1 MAGGGG
7 RPRCPP
13 GVLLGVA
20 AVVVAAGWVRAE
32 QKEEQSIVL
41 IGKNE
46 VYGDIRHEVNVYV
59 KVFTNS
65 PFLVCMDLALSQE
78 RIIDPNYLWIGPDGR
93 VLQGQSYVNLTETGK
108 LMVMGFMVPMS
119 GAYTCFLSH
128 KVIET
133 TTQEET
139 EMVEAYKFMVYDSHP
154 SHFLPAYREA
164 DHAYQV
170 SVRFSTTGC
179 RLRNNDLFIKI
190 LKRILNN
197 SISHLTCHIT
207 VSPYKCHSIRT
218 PKEQAYREAD
228 HAYQVS
234 VRFSTTGCR
243 LRNNDL
249 FIKILKRI
257 LNNSIS
263 HLTCHITGSSYKCHS
278 IRTPKDDLQY
288 ELFVNFL
295 VNPFA
300 PGWEKVCQEFP
311 YDCEAVTNRRV
322 RQAAERIGKF
332 FHQLKHVLKSE
343 FQAVPTIQYVDNS
356 FSMTPIDSCRPG
368 FGRNHHTH
376 QNCASCCVVC
386 GPGTYSPNHEVTC
399 QTCARPEASMYG
411 AKSCH

>member
-20 AVVVAAGWVRAE
+20 AVVVAAGWGERDEGWESSCGVRAE

-65 PFLVCMDLALSQE
+65 PFLVCMDLALSQK
-78 RIIDPNYLWIGPDGR
+78 RIIDPNYLWTGPDGR

-119 GAYTCFLSH
+119 GAYTCILSH

-139 EMVEAYKFMVYDSHP
+139 EMVEAYKFMVY
-154 SHFLPAYREA
+154 AYREA

-190 LKRILNN
+190 LKRILN
-197 SISHLTCHIT
+197 S
-207 VSPYKCHSIRT
+207 
-218 PKEQAYREAD
+218 
-228 HAYQVS
+228 
-234 VRFSTTGCR
+234 
-243 LRNNDL
+243 
-249 FIKILKRI
+249 
-257 LNNSIS
+257 SIS

-278 IRTPKDDLQY
+278 IRTPKDSLQY

-300 PGWEKVCQEFP
+300 PGWEEVCQEFP

-332 FHQLKHVLKSE
+332 FHQLKQVLKSE
-343 FQAVPTIQYVDNS
+343 FQAVPTIQYVENS

-386 GPGTYSPNHEVTC
+386 DPGTYSPNHEVTC

-411 AKSCH
+411 AKSC

>member
-32 QKEEQSIVL
+32 LKEEQSIDL

-59 KVFTNS
+59 KVFANS

-78 RIIDPNYLWIGPDGR
+78 RIIDPNYLWTGPDGR
-93 VLQGQSYVNLTETGK
+93 VLQGQSYVNLTKTGK

-119 GAYTCFLSH
+119 GAYTCTLSH

-139 EMVEAYKFMVYDSHP
+139 EMVEAYKFMVY
-154 SHFLPAYREA
+154 AYREA

-170 SVRFSTTGC
+170 SVRFSTTSCG
-179 RLRNNDLFIKI
+179 LKNNDLFIEILKKI
-190 LKRILNN
+190 LNS
-197 SISHLTCHIT
+197 SISHLTCHI
-207 VSPYKCHSIRT
+207 
-218 PKEQAYREAD
+218 A
-228 HAYQVS
+228 
-234 VRFSTTGCR
+234 
-243 LRNNDL
+243 
-249 FIKILKRI
+249 
-257 LNNSIS
+257 
-263 HLTCHITGSSYKCHS
+263 GSSYKCHS
-278 IRTPKDDLQY
+278 IRTPKGGLQY

-300 PGWEKVCQEFP
+300 PGWEEVCQEFP
-311 YDCEAVTNRRV
+311 YDCEDVTNKRV
-322 RQAAERIGKF
+322 RQAAELIGKF
-332 FHQLKHVLKSE
+332 FHQIKHVLKSE

-386 GPGTYSPNHEVTC
+386 APGTYSPNNEVTC
-399 QTCARPEASMYG
+399 QTCARPEASTYG